1 MAPDHPSPQPLTEIP
16 VATLTT
22 SVSGFGLV
30 AETTATRMTDGALTE
45 KEQDRLLVERSR
57 EGDTAAFDTLV
68 LKFTPKL
75 YQLVYNMTSNRE
87 DTCDLLQDVFARAYR
102 SLKRFRGDSGFHTWV
117 HTIAVNTT
125 INFLK
130 RRNNR
135 YAVSLDDMDSA
146 IQRDK
151 DYLELT
157 ATSDPVREAGLNEL
171 QKQLNDAL
179 QKLPESHRAVVVMFD
194 IQGMPHNEIGRIM
207 GLSAGTV
214 RSRLHYAHRQLQ
226 ALLSDYLK

>member
-1 MAPDHPSPQPLTEIP
+1 MAPDPPPSPPCTEIP
-16 VATLTT
+16 VATFTT
-22 SVSGFGLV
+22 TASGFGLV
-30 AETTATRMTDGALTE
+30 GETTSTRMTDGALTE

-57 EGDTAAFDTLV
+57 EGDTAAFDALV

-75 YQLVYNMTSNRE
+75 YQLIYNMTSNRE

-130 RRNNR
+130 RRSNR
-135 YAVSLDDMDSA
+135 YTVSLDDMDSA

-151 DYLELT
+151 DFLDLT

-171 QKQLNDAL
+171 QQQLNAAML
-179 QKLPESHRAVVVMFD
+179 KLPESHRAVVVMFD